1 MDNTLAFAPIAEL
14 ATLIRR
20 GELSPLELT
29 ELYLRR
35 IEQYDPAL
43 NAYLAVTAERARA
56 QARAAEAQISSGTY
70 LGPLHGIPLAFKD
83 LVDVAGLPTTGGST
97 LLRDN
102 IAAADATIARRLFAA
117 GAVLLGKT
125 HLVEFAFGGTGVN
138 HHYGTPVNPWDPEIH
153 RLPGGSS
160 SGSGVAVAAGLAPA
174 ALGSDTGGSV
184 RIPASFCG
192 LTGLK
197 PTFGLLPNT
206 GILPLDPTL
215 DSIGPLCRTAQD
227 CALLCQAMADPALC
241 SLVDHLE
248 GEVAGLRLC
257 FPREFFWDDVDAE
270 VEAAVRASASVFAD
284 LGVYVDEISLDVLDD
299 LVEWR
304 NGPSTTAVEAY
315 LYHRRNLEAHLDQF
329 DPIVSA
335 RILDGRDTLAADFLQ
350 QLRVRDELRRKART
364 ASKTS
369 ISSSPQPPLLPPQF
383 STRSTATTSI
393 SPSMASAYA
402 TPSPSISSTCA
413 PFPCPAGSRAMA
425 CPSAC
430 SSSAIPATRR
440 GCCVSPAPLSKPPTT
455 IFPRLHSTLLR
466 RGARWRSALGG
477 VTTSI
482 SRRLR

>member
-1 MDNTLAFAPIAEL
+1 MDDSLAFAPITEL
-14 ATLIRR
+14 ANLIRR

-29 ELYLRR
+29 ELYLER
-35 IEQYDPAL
+35 IERYDPAL
-43 NAYLAVTAERARA
+43 NAYLAVTAERACA
-56 QARAAEAQISSGTY
+56 QARAAEAQIAAGTY

-102 IAAADATIARRLFAA
+102 IAAADATIARRLFTA
-117 GAVLLGKT
+117 GVVLLGKT

-138 HHYGTPVNPWDPEIH
+138 HHYGTPVNPWDSEIH

-206 GILPLDPTL
+206 GVLPLDPTL

-227 CALLCQAMADPALC
+227 CALLLQAMADPALC
-241 SLVDHLE
+241 SIVDHLE

-284 LGVYVDEISLDVLDD
+284 LGVYVDEISLEVLDD
-299 LVEWR
+299 LAEWR
-304 NGPSTTAVEAY
+304 SGPSTTAVEAY

-335 RILDGRDTLAADFLQ
+335 RILDGRDILAADFLG
-350 QLRVRDELRRKART
+350 QLRVRDELRYKAR
-364 ASKTS
+364 
-369 ISSSPQPPLLPPQF
+369 
-383 STRSTATTSI
+383 
-393 SPSMASAYA
+393 MALENVDFLI
-402 TPSPSISSTCA
+402 T
-413 PFPCPAGSRAMA
+413 
-425 CPSAC
+425 
-430 SSSAIPATRR
+430 
-440 GCCVSPAPLSKPPTT
+440 PTT
-455 IFPRLHSTLLR
+455 PFAAPILDEIDRDDVYFPINGLCLRNTIAVNILDLCAVSLPCGFTRDGLPIGLQLIGHPRDEARLLR
-466 RGARWRSALGG
+466 LARAFEQATDYNLLTPALDAFA
-477 VTTSI
+477 
-482 SRRLR
+482 

>member
-1 MDNTLAFAPIAEL
+1 MDDALAFAPIAEL
-14 ATLIRR
+14 APLIRR

-29 ELYLRR
+29 EHYLER

-43 NAYLAVTAERARA
+43 NAYLAVTSAHAQA
-56 QARAAEAQISSGTY
+56 QARAAEAQIAAGTY

-102 IAAADATIARRLFAA
+102 VAAADAAIARRLFAA

-138 HHYGTPVNPWDPEIH
+138 HHYGTPVNPWDSETH

-206 GILPLDPTL
+206 GVLPLDPTL

-227 CALLCQAMADPALC
+227 CALLCQAMADPQPGDA
-241 SLVDHLE
+241 LVDRLE

-257 FPREFFWDDVDAE
+257 FPREYFWDEVDAE
-270 VEAAVRASASVFAD
+270 VEAAVRAAASVFAD
-284 LGVYVDEISLDVLDD
+284 LGVYVDEISLEVLND

-304 NGPSTTAVEAY
+304 SGPSTTAVEAY
-315 LYHRRNLEAHLDQF
+315 RYHRRNLEAHRERF

-335 RILDGRDTLAADFLQ
+335 RILDGRDILAADFLQ
-350 QLRVRDELRRKART
+350 QLRIRDELRYKART
-364 ASKTS
+364 ALENVDFLIT
-369 ISSSPQPPLLPPQF
+369 
-383 STRSTATTSI
+383 
-393 SPSMASAYA
+393 
-402 TPSPSISSTCA
+402 
-413 PFPCPAGSRAMA
+413 
-425 CPSAC
+425 
-430 SSSAIPATRR
+430 
-440 GCCVSPAPLSKPPTT
+440 PTT
-455 IFPRLHSTLLR
+455 PFTAPILDEIDRDDVYFPINGLCLRNTIAANILDLCAVSLPCGFTRDGLPIGLQLIGHPHDEARLLR
-466 RGARWRSALGG
+466 LAHAFEQATDYNLLAPALNDFA
-477 VTTSI
+477 
-482 SRRLR
+482 

>member
-1 MDNTLAFAPIAEL
+1 MDDSLAFAPITEL
-14 ATLIRR
+14 ANLIRR

-29 ELYLRR
+29 ELYLER

-43 NAYLAVTAERARA
+43 NAYLAVTAECARA
-56 QARAAEAQISSGTY
+56 QARAAEAQIAAGTY

-102 IAAADATIARRLFAA
+102 IAATDATIARRLFTA

-184 RIPASFCG
+184 RIPSSFCG

-227 CALLCQAMADPALC
+227 CALLLQAMADPALC

-270 VEAAVRASASVFAD
+270 VEAAVRTSASVFAD
-284 LGVYVDEISLDVLDD
+284 LGVYVDEISLEVLDD
-299 LVEWR
+299 LAEWR
-304 NGPSTTAVEAY
+304 SGPSTTAVEAY

-335 RILDGRDTLAADFLQ
+335 RILDGRDILAADFLQ
-350 QLRVRDELRRKART
+350 QLRVRDELRRKAR
-364 ASKTS
+364 
-369 ISSSPQPPLLPPQF
+369 
-383 STRSTATTSI
+383 
-393 SPSMASAYA
+393 MALENVDFLI
-402 TPSPSISSTCA
+402 T
-413 PFPCPAGSRAMA
+413 
-425 CPSAC
+425 
-430 SSSAIPATRR
+430 
-440 GCCVSPAPLSKPPTT
+440 PTT
-455 IFPRLHSTLLR
+455 PFAAPILDEIDRDDVYFPINGLCLRNTIAVNILDLCAVSLPCGFTRDGLPIGLQLIGHPRDEARGLRLARAFEQATDYNLL
-466 RGARWRSALGG
+466 APALDAFA
-477 VTTSI
+477 
-482 SRRLR
+482 

>member
-1 MDNTLAFAPIAEL
+1 MDDTLAFAPIAEL

-29 ELYLRR
+29 ELYLER
-35 IEQYDPAL
+35 IEQYDPTL
-43 NAYLAVTAERARA
+43 NAYLAVPAERARA
-56 QARAAEAQISSGTY
+56 QARAAETQISSGTY

-102 IAAADATIARRLFAA
+102 IAEADATIARRLFAA

-138 HHYGTPVNPWDPEIH
+138 HHYGTPVNPWDSEVH

-184 RIPASFCG
+184 RIPAAFCG

-227 CALLCQAMADPALC
+227 CALLLQAMAAPTLC
-241 SLVDHLE
+241 SLVDRLE

-284 LGVYVDEISLDVLDD
+284 LGVYVDEISLEVLDD
-299 LVEWR
+299 LAEWR

-335 RILDGRDTLAADFLQ
+335 RILDGRDTLAADFLG
-350 QLRVRDELRRKART
+350 QLRIRDELRRKART
-364 ASKTS
+364 ALENVDFLIT
-369 ISSSPQPPLLPPQF
+369 
-383 STRSTATTSI
+383 
-393 SPSMASAYA
+393 
-402 TPSPSISSTCA
+402 
-413 PFPCPAGSRAMA
+413 
-425 CPSAC
+425 
-430 SSSAIPATRR
+430 
-440 GCCVSPAPLSKPPTT
+440 PTT
-455 IFPRLHSTLLR
+455 PFAAPILDEIDRDDVYFPINGLCLRNTIAVNLLDLCAVSLPCGFTRDGLPIGLQLIGHPHDEARLLR
-466 RGARWRSALGG
+466 LARAFEQATDHNLPTPALDAFA
-477 VTTSI
+477 
-482 SRRLR
+482 

>member
-1 MDNTLAFAPIAEL
+1 MDDTLAFAPIAEL

-29 ELYLRR
+29 ELYLER

-56 QARAAEAQISSGTY
+56 QARAAEAQIATGTY

-83 LVDVAGLPTTGGST
+83 LVDVADLPTTGGST

-206 GILPLDPTL
+206 GVLPLDPTL

-227 CALLCQAMADPALC
+227 CALLCQAMADPRPGD
-241 SLVDHLE
+241 SLVDLLE

-257 FPREFFWDDVDAE
+257 FPREYFWDEVDAE

-284 LGVYVDEISLDVLDD
+284 LGVYVDEISLEVLDD

-315 LYHRRNLEAHLDQF
+315 LYHRHNLKAHLDQF

-350 QLRVRDELRRKART
+350 QLRIRDELRRKART
-364 ASKTS
+364 ALENVDFLIT
-369 ISSSPQPPLLPPQF
+369 
-383 STRSTATTSI
+383 
-393 SPSMASAYA
+393 
-402 TPSPSISSTCA
+402 
-413 PFPCPAGSRAMA
+413 
-425 CPSAC
+425 
-430 SSSAIPATRR
+430 
-440 GCCVSPAPLSKPPTT
+440 PTT
-455 IFPRLHSTLLR
+455 PFAAPILDEIDRDEVYFPINGLCLRNTIAVNLLDLCAVSLPCGFTRDGLPIGLQLIGHPRDEARLLR
-466 RGARWRSALGG
+466 LARAFEQATDYNLLTPALDDFA
-477 VTTSI
+477 
-482 SRRLR
+482 

>member
-1 MDNTLAFAPIAEL
+1 MDDTLAFAPIAEL
-14 ATLIRR
+14 ANLIRR

-29 ELYLRR
+29 ELYLER

-43 NAYLAVTAERARA
+43 NAYLAVTAECARA
-56 QARAAEAQISSGTY
+56 QARAAEAQIASGTY

-117 GAVLLGKT
+117 GVVLLGKT

-138 HHYGTPVNPWDPEIH
+138 HHYGTPVNPWDPETH

-227 CALLCQAMADPALC
+227 CALLLPSDGGSGPLFACG
-241 SLVDHLE
+241 SL
-248 GEVAGLRLC
+248 GRRGRR
-257 FPREFFWDDVDAE
+257 P
-270 VEAAVRASASVFAD
+270 AAVLPTRVFLGRCRCGGRSSRAR
-284 LGVYVDEISLDVLDD
+284 LGE
-299 LVEWR
+299 
-304 NGPSTTAVEAY
+304 
-315 LYHRRNLEAHLDQF
+315 
-329 DPIVSA
+329 
-335 RILDGRDTLAADFLQ
+335 
-350 QLRVRDELRRKART
+350 RVRR
-364 ASKTS
+364 
-369 ISSSPQPPLLPPQF
+369 P
-383 STRSTATTSI
+383 
-393 SPSMASAYA
+393 
-402 TPSPSISSTCA
+402 
-413 PFPCPAGSRAMA
+413 
-425 CPSAC
+425 
-430 SSSAIPATRR
+430 R
-440 GCCVSPAPLSKPPTT
+440 GLC
-455 IFPRLHSTLLR
+455 R
-466 RGARWRSALGG
+466 
-477 VTTSI
+477 
-482 SRRLR
+482 

>member
-1 MDNTLAFAPIAEL
+1 MDDTLAFAPIAEL

-29 ELYLRR
+29 ELYLER
-35 IEQYDPAL
+35 IEQYNPAL
-43 NAYLAVTAERARA
+43 NAYLAVTAERACA
-56 QARAAEAQISSGTY
+56 QARAAEAQIASGTY

-102 IAAADATIARRLFAA
+102 IAAADATIAHRLFAA

-138 HHYGTPVNPWDPEIH
+138 HHYGTPVNPWDPETH

-197 PTFGLLPNT
+197 PTFGLLPDT
-206 GILPLDPTL
+206 GVLPLDPTL

-227 CALLCQAMADPALC
+227 CALLCQAMADPMPDD

-257 FPREFFWDDVDAE
+257 FPREYFWDDVDAE
-270 VEAAVRASASVFAD
+270 VEAAVRASASIFAD
-284 LGVYVDEISLDVLDD
+284 LGVYVDEISLEVLND

-304 NGPSTTAVEAY
+304 SGPSTTAVEAY
-315 LYHRRNLEAHLDQF
+315 LYHRRNLEAHLDQL

-335 RILDGRDTLAADFLQ
+335 RILDGRDILAADFLQ
-350 QLRVRDELRRKART
+350 QLRIRDELRRKAHT
-364 ASKTS
+364 ALENVDFLIT
-369 ISSSPQPPLLPPQF
+369 
-383 STRSTATTSI
+383 
-393 SPSMASAYA
+393 
-402 TPSPSISSTCA
+402 
-413 PFPCPAGSRAMA
+413 
-425 CPSAC
+425 
-430 SSSAIPATRR
+430 
-440 GCCVSPAPLSKPPTT
+440 PTT
-455 IFPRLHSTLLR
+455 PFAAPILDEIDRDEVYFPINGLCLRNTIAVNLLDLCAVSLPCGFTRDGLPIGLQLIGHPRDEARLLR
-466 RGARWRSALGG
+466 LARAFEQATDYNLLTPALDDFA
-477 VTTSI
+477 
-482 SRRLR
+482 